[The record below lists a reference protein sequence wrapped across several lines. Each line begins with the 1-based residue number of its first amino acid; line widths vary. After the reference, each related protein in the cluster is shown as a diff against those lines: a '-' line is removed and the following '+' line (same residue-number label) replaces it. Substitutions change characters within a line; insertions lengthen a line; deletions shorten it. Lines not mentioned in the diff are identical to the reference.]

1 MAKNVAGNKKGSCRY
16 ISSEKKITGNMGQ
29 QIDGT
34 RDLVTKNKEKLKYLM
49 YSSPWSLLVQ
59 HALSNCRSVGHAE
72 KSGARKT
79 YSLLQKE
86 EDHIREH
93 LKLDIY
99 NSM

>member
-1 MAKNVAGNKKGSCRY
+1 MSKNVADNKKGSCRY
-16 ISSEKKITGNMGQ
+16 ISSEKITENMGQ

-34 RDLVTKNKEKLKYLM
+34 RDLVTKNKRKTKYLM

-59 HALSNCRSVGHAE
+59 HALSNCRSFGHAE